1 MKLTEYMKSLASAAL
16 AAALALGC
24 VASVNA
30 QKLLFDLGGVPSDFR
45 SIPAPSPDANGNHWN
60 VVGSCCFFTNL
71 VDKAGNP
78 TTVNFGFSSASGNDS
93 YNGPAGPTD
102 PPPYQSYLPLTDIDA
117 AALGDLGIK
126 EAAFDYYTGAN
137 MQVQGLD
144 PSKKYTVTFFGSH
157 QYNDDN
163 DITRYTSYTDGS
175 FSTGV
180 ASVDLV
186 VGGNGFWNRDKV
198 AKLTAISPQADGI
211 LYLGFRGVP
220 RGAGY
225 LNSMSLEVV
234 PEPSALLLMCGG
246 VASVWAL
253 RRKK

>member
-1 MKLTEYMKSLASAAL
+1 MKLAEYMKRFASPAL

-30 QKLLFDLGGVPSDFR
+30 QKWLFDLGGVPTDFR
-45 SIPAPSPDANGNHWN
+45 SIPAPSPDPNGNHWN
-60 VVGSCCFFTNL
+60 VVGSCCFFPDL
-71 VDKAGNP
+71 VDKAGNV
-78 TTVNFGFSSASGNDS
+78 TTVDFGFSGAAGNDS

-102 PPPYQSYLPLTDIDA
+102 PPPYQDYLPNTDIDA
-117 AALGDLGIK
+117 AALGDLGVK
-126 EAAFDYYTGAN
+126 EAAFDYYTGAT
-137 MQVQGLD
+137 MQIQSLD

-163 DITRYTSYTDGS
+163 DITRYTSYTDGTFTTAIS
-175 FSTGV
+175 
-180 ASVDLV
+180 SVDLV

-198 AKLTAISPQADGI
+198 AKLNAISPQADGI

-225 LNSMSLEVV
+225 LNSMSVEVV
-234 PEPSALLLMCGG
+234 PEPSALALLCGG
-246 VASVWAL
+246 VATIGAL